1 MKKLFAIILA
11 LLLLTG
17 CSWDHPTTDG
27 QPFQNETASASGG
40 SATASDGS
48 GPVPSQTKTIHVEK
62 TLEENLRVDL
72 DLTIPGSDDDPGT
85 YLAEMPPIDQ
95 DSINRFLEAQGDSV
109 TEVTGE
115 STFDGVYGYN
125 ANTKLG
131 EIHWSRRSRENIRPY
146 NTMSYCRKT
155 EASVYPHYLQT
166 LQYHD
171 DDDSS
176 FLSRFP
182 EKDLPFMTLA
192 QAEQKAIDA
201 LALLGIHD
209 VVFARELCLDHEGM
223 TAYVQS
229 LGSRINDKEG
239 GTSEDFSGVTF
250 GEEVDAYTFTMIFEK
265 DGVRTTRV
273 HFVNTTL
280 QYDGTEIR
288 MTITAD
294 GIVDFIMNFPYN
306 FGARLATEAT
316 RADPEAILAVVEAGA
331 MDTLS
336 PHERVIESMQ
346 LEYLHWQDGDRWI
359 LKPVWVVRTRTIDA
373 LTFYNGEKGDTVFFQ
388 MFDFA
393 TGEEITSGGEDM

>member
-27 QPFQNETASASGG
+27 QPFQNETAPASGG
-40 SATASDGS
+40 SVTASDGSVTASDGS

-115 STFDGVYGYN
+115 STFDGVYRYN

-146 NTMSYCRKT
+146 NTMSYHRT
-155 EASVYPHYLQT
+155 EASVYPHYLGS
-166 LQYHD
+166 LQYWD

-201 LALLGIHD
+201 LAL
-209 VVFARELCLDHEGM
+209 
-223 TAYVQS
+223 
-229 LGSRINDKEG
+229 
-239 GTSEDFSGVTF
+239 
-250 GEEVDAYTFTMIFEK
+250 
-265 DGVRTTRV
+265 
-273 HFVNTTL
+273 
-280 QYDGTEIR
+280 
-288 MTITAD
+288 
-294 GIVDFIMNFPYN
+294 
-306 FGARLATEAT
+306 
-316 RADPEAILAVVEAGA
+316 
-331 MDTLS
+331 
-336 PHERVIESMQ
+336 
-346 LEYLHWQDGDRWI
+346 
-359 LKPVWVVRTRTIDA
+359 
-373 LTFYNGEKGDTVFFQ
+373 
-388 MFDFA
+388 
-393 TGEEITSGGEDM
+393 